1 MIHLFII
8 QIYTFLDQ
16 VKVTTMKMFGNRKKK
31 KKKGELK
38 NVKSTLLKRLMVY
51 ITTEAKLQ
59 FASLYIK
66 IDVPI

>member
-16 VKVTTMKMFGNRKKK
+16 VKVTTMKMFENR